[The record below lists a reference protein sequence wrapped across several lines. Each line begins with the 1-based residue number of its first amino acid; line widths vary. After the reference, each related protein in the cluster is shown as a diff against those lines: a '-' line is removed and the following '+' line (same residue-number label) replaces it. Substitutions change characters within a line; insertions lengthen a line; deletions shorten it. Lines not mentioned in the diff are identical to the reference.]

1 MLFGEGIVGTRLRI
15 FFWGLWYGRFEVELM
30 GDIEWRGWGLK
41 LWLGE
46 VLVMLFFVSV
56 RFFREDLWRDLM
68 RDLGRVVIIRLD
80 MF

>member
-1 MLFGEGIVGTRLRI
+1 
-15 FFWGLWYGRFEVELM
+15 M

-56 RFFREDLWRDLM
+56 RFFREDLWRDSM